1 MGCSYFE
8 NDSLNRLNEKDRSL
22 HIKEC
27 PLCAERESIE
37 SQIEIDANLLPAF
50 KPDASLWAKIEN
62 EIKANEKS
70 KRKNTILKRV
80 SKQKIW
86 LRAAAILF
94 VTFSITALYFASS
107 SGSEN
112 ILSSISLLKVE
123 LTERSYLSA
132 IEDLEMQADSK
143 MAEMD
148 FELSFLYRDKLETI
162 NVQIAQCEEAIN
174 KNPGNAHI
182 RRYMLAALQDKK
194 ETLNEIIMLQPNTN
208 ILVEG

>member
-1 MGCSYFE
+1 MKCSYFE
-8 NDSLNRLNEKDRSL
+8 NDSLNTLTEDDRFL
-22 HIKEC
+22 HTKEC

-37 SQIEIDANLLPAF
+37 NQIEIDANLLPAF
-50 KPDASLWAKIEN
+50 KPAASLWGKIEN

-70 KRKNTILKRV
+70 KRKSTILKQV

-94 VTFSITALYFASS
+94 VTFSITALYFTSN

-123 LTERSYLSA
+123 LTERSHLSA

-143 MAEMD
+143 MAEMG

-208 ILVEG
+208 VLVED